1 MFSVIII
8 IDVIFYI
15 LVQLDTCFSWI
26 KSEVV
31 VFYGFPKSFYPNIVG
46 SSAFTIHSNFDLL
59 TFYDFG
65 PQVFYVLGTI
75 IRVNNFRLAIL
86 LTGKNLSSK

>member
-1 MFSVIII
+1 DKVFDISVK
-8 IDVIFYI
+8 
-15 LVQLDTCFSWI
+15 I
-26 KSEVV
+26 KSYFSRIKGEII
-31 VFYGFPKSFYPNIVG
+31 VFDGFPKSFYPNIVG

-65 PQVFYVLGTI
+65 PQVFCVLGTL

-86 LTGKNLSSK
+86 LTGKNLSIK